1 MRIIAVTDTTCK
13 ALVIQLFAVFVTNS
27 IRVTI
32 VQTDSCCIFIVRT
45 HLFNTFIMD
54 IFAQALR
61 NTFNMPHQGE
71 ILQEAIKNSG
81 ISITRIVEELGIT
94 RPTIYR
100 KFKEET
106 LDYNIVKRIG
116 EIINHDFSIDITV
129 VQQSSLPF
137 VTSVIRPT
145 VTNSVTPRVT
155 QLPNADNDSPKQL
168 LILQSKYIALLEAYN
183 ELLLKVYGP
192 K

>member
-1 MRIIAVTDTTCK
+1 M
-13 ALVIQLFAVFVTNS
+13 S
-27 IRVTI
+27 
-32 VQTDSCCIFIVRT
+32 
-45 HLFNTFIMD
+45 
-54 IFAQALR
+54 
-61 NTFNMPHQGE
+61 HQGE

-106 LDYNIVKRIG
+106 LDYSFVKKIG
-116 EIINHDFSIDITV
+116 EIINHDFSHDFTNS
-129 VQQSSLPF
+129 QQSGVYF
-137 VTSVIRPT
+137 VTPVTQAS
-145 VTNSVTPRVT
+145 VTNPVT
-155 QLPNADNDSPKQL
+155 QRTASLANGESDTTKQL
-168 LILQSKYIALLEAYN
+168 LALQTKYIALLEAYN

>member
-1 MRIIAVTDTTCK
+1 
-13 ALVIQLFAVFVTNS
+13 
-27 IRVTI
+27 
-32 VQTDSCCIFIVRT
+32 
-45 HLFNTFIMD
+45 
-54 IFAQALR
+54 
-61 NTFNMPHQGE
+61 MPHQGE

-106 LDYNIVKRIG
+106 IDYNFVKRIG
-116 EIINHDFSIDITV
+116 DIINHDFSIDFTA
-129 VQQSSLPF
+129 VQQSSLLF
-137 VTSVIRPT
+137 VTPLQKSV
-145 VTNSVTPRVT
+145 VTNSVTQRVT
-155 QLPNADNDSPKQL
+155 HPQNTDSDASKQL
-168 LILQSKYIALLEAYN
+168 FILQAKYIALLEAYN

>member
-1 MRIIAVTDTTCK
+1 
-13 ALVIQLFAVFVTNS
+13 
-27 IRVTI
+27 
-32 VQTDSCCIFIVRT
+32 
-45 HLFNTFIMD
+45 LFNPFPLH
-54 IFAQALR
+54 IFVQALR
-61 NTFNMPHQGE
+61 ITLNMPHQGE

-106 LDYNIVKRIG
+106 IDYNFVKKIG
-116 EIINHDFSIDITV
+116 DIINHDFSNDFTA

-137 VTSVIRPT
+137 VTVPT
-145 VTNSVTPRVT
+145 RTPVTPSVTTRVT
-155 QLPNADNDSPKQL
+155 SVQNTDSDPSKQL
-168 LILQSKYIALLEAYN
+168 LALQAKYIALLEAYN

>member
-1 MRIIAVTDTTCK
+1 
-13 ALVIQLFAVFVTNS
+13 
-27 IRVTI
+27 
-32 VQTDSCCIFIVRT
+32 
-45 HLFNTFIMD
+45 
-54 IFAQALR
+54 
-61 NTFNMPHQGE
+61 MPHQGE

-106 LDYNIVKRIG
+106 IDYNFVKRIG
-116 EIINHDFSIDITV
+116 DIINHDFSLDFTV
-129 VQQSSLPF
+129 TPQSSLPF
-137 VTSVIRPT
+137 VTPVVRQA
-145 VTNSVTPRVT
+145 VTTSVTPRVT
-155 QLPNADNDSPKQL
+155 QPAAADSDPSKQL
-168 LILQSKYIALLEAYN
+168 LILQAKYIALLEAYN